1 MPRYPVREFK
11 TTPDRFRPI
20 HTITFPKLNEIFF
33 YIGRCRFMKTD
44 RKPRV
49 KIVRIYTY
57 YNPPTY
63 DVELVATGAT
73 LYCDLRELVPV
84 DGDYYHFRRLLASN

>member
-1 MPRYPVREFK
+1 VHVTLRTLLRH
-11 TTPDRFRPI
+11 PI

-49 KIVRIYTY
+49 KIVRIYTH

-63 DVELVATGAT
+63 DVQLVATGAT

-84 DGDYYHFRRLLASN
+84 DGDYYHFRRFLASN